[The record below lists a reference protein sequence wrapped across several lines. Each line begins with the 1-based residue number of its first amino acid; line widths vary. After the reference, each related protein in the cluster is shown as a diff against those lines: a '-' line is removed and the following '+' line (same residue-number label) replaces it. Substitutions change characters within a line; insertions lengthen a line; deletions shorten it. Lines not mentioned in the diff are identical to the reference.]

1 MYQPSL
7 FREKQNGIVNVSK
20 IPQRSPFRYPGGKT
34 WFMPCLRAWIY
45 KFPKPSLFIEPFAGG
60 GIASLTVGFE
70 KMADHV
76 IMVEL
81 DEQIAAVWKT
91 ILSDDAHWL
100 INQIVDFDIT
110 VDNVNE
116 IINYD
121 PSNTK
126 QLAFQTILKN
136 RTSHGGI
143 IAPGAGLIKN
153 GEAGKGISSRWY
165 ANTLAKRIANI
176 YKIRDRFTFIQGDG
190 LVTMEEYASKEN
202 VAFFIDPPYTAGGKR
217 AGSRLYKYF
226 ELDHQRL
233 FDLCASLK
241 GHFLMTYD
249 IAEEVKELSRKY
261 QFQFQEIPMKNT
273 HHAEM
278 KELIISKDLS
288 F

>member
-7 FREKQNGIVNVSK
+7 FKEKHNNIVNVSK
-20 IPQRSPFRYPGGKT
+20 VAQRSPFRYPGGKT
-34 WFMPCLRAWIY
+34 WFIPRLKAWIY
-45 KFPKPSLFIEPFAGG
+45 NLPRPTHFIEPFAGG

-91 ILSDDAHWL
+91 ILSDDANWL
-100 INQIVDFDIT
+100 IAQIVNFDLTI
-110 VDNVNE
+110 DNVNE
-116 IINYD
+116 AINRD

-126 QLAFQTILKN
+126 SLAFQTILKN

-153 GEAGKGISSRWY
+153 GEAGKGIASRWY
-165 ANTLAKRIANI
+165 PGTLAKRITNI
-176 YKIRDRFTFIQGDG
+176 YKIRDRFTFIEGDG
-190 LVTMEEYASKEN
+190 LTVMEEYSSREN
-202 VAFFIDPPYTAGGKR
+202 VAFFIDPPYTIGGKR

-233 FDLCASLK
+233 FCLCASLK

-249 IAEEVKELSRKY
+249 IAEEVKLMSKKY

-273 HHAEM
+273 HHAKM
-278 KELIISKDLS
+278 KELVISKNLS